1 MTQIRLNHFSLTL
14 TESLI
19 QDLTISF
26 DRGWT
31 GISGPNGCGKTT
43 LARYICAALSGTD
56 SPALPGE
63 RSGEISGPASIS
75 YMGQIPEYSA
85 EELFGLYG
93 MADNRDR
100 RLMAL
105 LEIEEDWPYR
115 FEELSWGEKRR
126 LQLACALL
134 IRPEV
139 LILDEPENHLDLHG
153 RELIIRT
160 LREIEG
166 IGIIIGHSRD
176 IMNALCGSTLFLF
189 QRRWHY
195 YPHPLGRALEIYE
208 GEEAALREEK
218 GRLHREIGRQTRSLH
233 DYRGHAEKASRALS
247 KKGLSR
253 HDSDSRSMIDLARI
267 SGADKASSRK
277 VSVQKGRIEA
287 SRRKLEEISTDGIRK
302 TGLTIRED
310 NVRKQVLFCLEPGR
324 HEGYPGFTLSLPELK
339 IGREDRILLTGE
351 NGSGKTALLRLLHGR
366 LADRVPTVMIPQEFN
381 AEERSA
387 LLRDLNGR
395 NDRGEVLAYFS
406 RLGGDP
412 GQLMDEKAC
421 SPGELKKLALAAA
434 FLEGTALIIL
444 DEPANHLDIFSVRIL
459 EEALSAF
466 QGALLMVSHE
476 REFCREIITSF
487 WKMDG
492 GRLST
497 DPDRNSPKK

>member
-1 MTQIRLNHFSLTL
+1 MTQVRLNHFSLTL

-19 QDLTISF
+19 RDLTISF

-43 LARYICAALSGTD
+43 LARRICAALSGNT
-56 SPALPGE
+56 SPPLPGE
-63 RSGEISGPASIS
+63 CSGEITGPPSVS
-75 YMGQIPEYSA
+75 YMGQIPEHSDGELYELYSN
-85 EELFGLYG
+85 
-93 MADNRDR
+93 ADNRDR
-100 RLMAL
+100 QLMAL
-105 LEIEEDWPYR
+105 LEIGEDWPYR
-115 FEELSWGEKRR
+115 CDELSWGEKRR

-134 IRPEV
+134 TRPEV

-153 RELIIRT
+153 RDLIVRA
-160 LREIEG
+160 LREFDG

-189 QRRWHY
+189 QRRWHF

-208 GEEAALREEK
+208 GEEAALRDEK
-218 GRLHREIGRQTRSLH
+218 SRLSREIGRQTRSLR
-233 DYRGHAEKASRALS
+233 DYKGHAEKASKALS

-253 HDSDSRSMIDLARI
+253 HDSDAKSMIDLARI

-277 VSVQKGRIEA
+277 VSVQKNRIEA

-302 TGLTIRED
+302 TGLTIREES
-310 NVRKQVLFCLEPGR
+310 VRKQVLFSLKSGDYEP
-324 HEGYPGFTLSLPELK
+324 YPGFVLSLPELK
-339 IGREDRILLTGE
+339 IGNRERILLSGR
-351 NGSGKTALLRLLHGR
+351 NGSGKTALLSLLHEG
-366 LADRVPTVMIPQEFN
+366 LGSGTPTARIPQEFSP
-381 AEERSA
+381 EERAA
-387 LLRDLNGR
+387 LLRDLNER
-395 NDRGEVLAYFS
+395 DDRGELMAYFS

-444 DEPANHLDIFSVRIL
+444 DEPANHLDIFCVRIL
-459 EEALSAF
+459 EEALSSY

-476 REFCREIITSF
+476 REFCREIITGS
-487 WKMDG
+487 WVIDR
-492 GRLST
+492 GRLLI
-497 DPDRNSPKK
+497 DPD